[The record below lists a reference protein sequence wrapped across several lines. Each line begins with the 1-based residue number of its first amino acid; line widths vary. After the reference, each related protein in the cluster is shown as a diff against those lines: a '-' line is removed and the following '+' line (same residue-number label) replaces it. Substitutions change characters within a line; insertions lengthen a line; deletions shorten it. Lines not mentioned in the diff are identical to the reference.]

1 MPREDNAIAGATAD
15 EMGDK
20 PLDKM
25 AHHFMESLESLL
37 THQQQVVLR
46 IGRRTTQMLRFTA
59 IGSVVLVVAM
69 LFLVYTFTSRM
80 DSITASMD
88 HMLNDVAQMH
98 GNFGQVAQNVQD
110 MELAVTALRQY
121 VATMPN
127 ISHSVAG
134 LGNDMQG
141 MDGYMYDIELS
152 VASMEQMVS
161 SLRQDMYLMHAKF
174 VDLNRSVGSMGRNV
188 NQMSRPMSMFPGP

>member
-1 MPREDNAIAGATAD
+1 MPRDDNTITGAVAD
-15 EMGDK
+15 DVGDK
-20 PLDKM
+20 SLDKM
-25 AHHFMESLESLL
+25 AHHFMESLECLL

-69 LFLVYTFTSRM
+69 LFLVHTFTSRM

-88 HMLNDVAQMH
+88 HMLNNMAHMH
-98 GNFGQVAQNVQD
+98 GNFGQVAHNVQD
-110 MELAVTALRQY
+110 MEVAVAALRQH

-134 LGNDMQG
+134 LGTDMQG
-141 MDGYMYDIELS
+141 MDGYMDDIGQS

-161 SLRQDMYLMHAKF
+161 SLRQDMNLMHGKF